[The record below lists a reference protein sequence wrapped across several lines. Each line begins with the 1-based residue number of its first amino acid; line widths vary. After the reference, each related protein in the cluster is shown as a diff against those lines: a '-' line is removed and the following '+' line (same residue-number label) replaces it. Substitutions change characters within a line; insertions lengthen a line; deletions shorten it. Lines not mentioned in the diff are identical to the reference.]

1 MAVTRRGF
9 DVMKSPWKWFS
20 GLRARERS
28 AQGTDGAVPGIP
40 DAVTEIAPEQPE
52 LEQQPKIS
60 RDAADEEA
68 QAEVPGSGS
77 PVDAASADEPQPSR
91 DKAKLAR
98 RPRSVHRG
106 TKVTTFDERAPPS
119 NGVMQYGPSNRRPA
133 VQKRTK
139 QSAAKGTVA
148 KSKQSAATG
157 AKSAEPMALLD
168 ADITRLRIELSEK
181 LKIQNHQ
188 LSELLK
194 RYEW

>member
-1 MAVTRRGF
+1 
-9 DVMKSPWKWFS
+9 
-20 GLRARERS
+20 
-28 AQGTDGAVPGIP
+28 
-40 DAVTEIAPEQPE
+40 
-52 LEQQPKIS
+52 
-60 RDAADEEA
+60 
-68 QAEVPGSGS
+68 
-77 PVDAASADEPQPSR
+77 
-91 DKAKLAR
+91 
-98 RPRSVHRG
+98 
-106 TKVTTFDERAPPS
+106 
-119 NGVMQYGPSNRRPA
+119 MQYGPSNRRPA